1 MFSDPDGEY
10 VTFTMYIDGV
20 NIGTVQSFGNT
31 WSVGPIDFRLFDV
44 GPHTVSVR
52 GCDTSG
58 MCAIAESSLNSTS
71 ALASVGPEEMPEKG
85 DDDGVGFVPF
95 PIYSSSIGILAAAF
109 MYGRGHR
116 GAP

>member
-1 MFSDPDGEY
+1 
-10 VTFTMYIDGV
+10 
-20 NIGTVQSFGNT
+20 
-31 WSVGPIDFRLFDV
+31 
-44 GPHTVSVR
+44 VR

-71 ALASVGPEEMPEKG
+71 ALTSVDPEEMPEKG